1 MSGIYVHIP
10 FCSKACHYCDFH
22 FSTKLDNISPLIEAL
37 KKESSTRKNY
47 LKEKTVESIYFG
59 GGTPSL
65 LKTDQLKSILETLY
79 QNHLISSNVEI
90 TLEANPDDLSEKKI
104 KELISCGIN
113 RLSIGIQS
121 LISEELIWM
130 NRTHSAK
137 QGIESIKLAKDS
149 GINNITID
157 LIYGSKYQT
166 LNSWQETL
174 AKICN
179 TGVNHLSCYQL
190 TIESKTVLGH
200 RFSKNIEALPDED
213 FISDQFK
220 YLMKWSEESGF
231 EQYEISNF
239 AKNGAYSIHNSSYW
253 LGKEY
258 LGLGP
263 SAHSYNGN
271 SRQWNI
277 SNNNTY
283 ISSIN
288 NNQDFFEMEHLDEK
302 TKMNEYILTKL
313 RTKWGLNYDEIK
325 INFPD
330 YYEQLIR
337 KINSEIKSENLILK
351 EEKKVILTMQG
362 KLLADFVSKNL
373 FF

>member
-1 MSGIYVHIP
+1 MMSGIYVHIP

-65 LKTDQLKSILETLY
+65 LKTDQLKSILET
-79 QNHLISSNVEI
+79 HLISSNVEI

-325 INFPD
+325 INFPN

>member
-325 INFPD
+325 INFPN